1 MTTLPIRTFLGMLA
15 LTIVAAA
22 LAGWLGVQYGLHKV
36 HAAPDLDT
44 LLHERLDLTADEN
57 GKIESIESAFR
68 TERREMQAEM
78 LAANRDLAAAIGHR
92 HTYSP
97 EAQRAI
103 ERFHRA
109 MIRLQEDTI
118 RHALAM
124 RAVLT
129 PDQAAEFDTILA
141 KALTTDAP

>member
-36 HAAPDLDT
+36 HAAPDLDA
-44 LLHERLDLTADEN
+44 LLHERLDLTADQLR
-57 GKIESIESAFR
+57 KIDTIEGTFR
-68 TERREMQAEM
+68 TERQKMQTEMR
-78 LAANRDLAAAIGHR
+78 AADRDLAAAIARSHVYG
-92 HTYSP
+92 P

-129 PDQAAEFDTILA
+129 PNQTAQFDKILA